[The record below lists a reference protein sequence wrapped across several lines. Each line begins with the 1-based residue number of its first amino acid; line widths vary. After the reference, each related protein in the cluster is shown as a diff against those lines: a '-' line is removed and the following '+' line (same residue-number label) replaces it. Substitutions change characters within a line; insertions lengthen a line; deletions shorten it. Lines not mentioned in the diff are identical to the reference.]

1 MKLYYTISLFLH
13 LRKLSGYGI
22 IKENNIFM
30 KFKELK
36 KLLYTDLIFIYAFL
50 PITVL
55 LTMCDR
61 STEYKNL
68 ILVLSSVVFFTWG
81 KPFYICLLFLSVLCD
96 WIFGFLA
103 GARST
108 ALKFAGVL
116 LSAAMNITLFVTLN
130 YNFLFSSTPIALEH
144 TVIPVGMAFY
154 SVRSLSYVFDI
165 AFQRIRSERNLFCFI
180 TYMINYTLFLAGPV
194 VRYGDIKGQIRSRA
208 ITGKKLNDGI
218 TRFIVGL
225 GKSSIIAAAL
235 GYVKNVG
242 LDVTNM
248 TFFGAF
254 LGMAA
259 FVAQVYFLF
268 SGYTDMALGLGLLNG
283 FEYDENFIPL
293 KVKNGVSGAVFGF
306 NHTLMRFVNDS
317 LISPLS
323 KSPFS
328 AFAATLASSVLV
340 GLWYGFGKQYIIFG
354 LYFGFFVIIETLGL
368 RKLIAKLPRVIS
380 GLYTL
385 IVLFFGW
392 SIVYFSDLEGY
403 KTWLSGLMFK
413 SGIISDALLNEIYAY
428 CALLVFA
435 VFMLTPFKDKLGRSI
450 ENAAAKSERA
460 YGAVRILAT
469 AGLLAVLLM
478 STASRV
484 VY

>member
-1 MKLYYTISLFLH
+1 M
-13 LRKLSGYGI
+13 
-22 IKENNIFM
+22 
-30 KFKELK
+30 
-36 KLLYTDLIFIYAFL
+36 LYTDLIFIYAFL

-61 STEYKNL
+61 STEYKNF
-68 ILVLSSVVFFTWG
+68 ILFLSSIVFFSWG
-81 KPFYICLLFLSVLCD
+81 KPFYICLLFLSAVCD

-103 GARST
+103 GAKPG
-108 ALKFAGVL
+108 ALKLIGVL
-116 LSAAMNITLFVTLN
+116 LSAAMNISLFVVIG
-130 YNFLFSSTPIALEH
+130 YNFLFSSTPLALEH
-144 TVIPVGMAFY
+144 TIIPAGMAFY
-154 SVRSLSYVFDI
+154 SVRGLSYVFDV
-165 AFQRIRSERNLFCFI
+165 ALGRIRPEKNLFCLL
-180 TYMINYTLFLAGPV
+180 TYMVNYTLFLAGPI
-194 VRYGDIKGQIRSRA
+194 VRYGDIKDQIRFRI

-225 GKSSIIAAAL
+225 GKASILAAAL
-235 GYVKNVG
+235 GYVKSVG
-242 LDVTNM
+242 LDVTDM

-259 FVAQVYFLF
+259 FVMQIYFLF

-283 FEYDENFIPL
+283 FEYDENFLPL
-293 KVKNGVSGAVFGF
+293 KVRNGVTGAVSGF

-328 AFAATLASSVLV
+328 AFAATLACSVLV

-368 RKLIAKLPRVIS
+368 KKLIAKLPRVIS
-380 GLYTL
+380 GIYTL
-385 IVLFFGW
+385 IVIFFGW
-392 SIVYFSDLEGY
+392 SIVFFSNIQGY
-403 KTWLSGLMFK
+403 KTWLSALMLK
-413 SGIISDALLNEIYAY
+413 KELISDALLDEIYAY

-435 VFMLTPFKDKLGRSI
+435 VFILTPFKDKLINGIQSV
-450 ENAAAKSERA
+450 AAKSERA
-460 YGAVRILAT
+460 YGVVRVLT
-469 AGLLAVLLM
+469 TVGLLAVLFM